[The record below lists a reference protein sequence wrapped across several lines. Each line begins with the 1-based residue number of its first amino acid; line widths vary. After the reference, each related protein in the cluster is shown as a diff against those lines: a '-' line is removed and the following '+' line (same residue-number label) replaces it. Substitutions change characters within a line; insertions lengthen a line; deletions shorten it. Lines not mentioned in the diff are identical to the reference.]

1 MYHKADKEFGQNY
14 AEFIWHGYIT
24 KPNTCQTHIPNL
36 IVNINN
42 YLLYLQ
48 LDLDNMNYPLSAI
61 FREKK
66 KLLHGLICILPYE
79 HITYNCGLNMLC
91 NCVYSLYLLYAQ
103 ITSISNLLKL
113 NLPALC

>member
-1 MYHKADKEFGQNY
+1 MYHKADKEYGQNY

-24 KPNTCQTHIPNL
+24 KPNTYQTHKKPNL

-61 FREKK
+61 FRKK
-66 KLLHGLICILPYE
+66 KKSFC
-79 HITYNCGLNMLC
+79 MA
-91 NCVYSLYLLYAQ
+91 SYAYCHMN
-103 ITSISNLLKL
+103 TSHTIV
-113 NLPALC
+113 A